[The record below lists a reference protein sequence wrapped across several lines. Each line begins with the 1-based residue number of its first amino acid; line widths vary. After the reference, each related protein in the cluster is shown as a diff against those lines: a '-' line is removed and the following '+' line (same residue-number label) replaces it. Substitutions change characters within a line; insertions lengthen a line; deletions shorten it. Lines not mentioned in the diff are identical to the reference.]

1 MGKEKTYIKYFILI
15 KVSAIIIA
23 KEILSMIKKIAV
35 LTSGGDAPG
44 MNAAIRAVI
53 RAGLY
58 RGIDMYVV
66 YDGLRGLVEG
76 QIKQVNKD
84 FTQDIINRGGTII
97 RSARLPEFKDPK
109 IVKRAA
115 RILQDFEI
123 DALVGIGG
131 DGTFRGLNDLS
142 KYDIKVV
149 GIPGTIDND
158 VGSTEQTIGFS
169 TALNTICDCV
179 DKLKDTSGSHQRC
192 SLIEVMGRHCG
203 DLALYA
209 ALAEGA
215 EGVICVEHPLKEEVL
230 FRKLRK
236 MKAQNKNHAIIIV
249 SENLLDITELAK
261 KIEEETGFDTRTEV
275 LGRLQRGG
283 SPSAEDRVLAAR
295 MGAKSIELLLSKE
308 SGSRII
314 GVRGGQIIDLPI
326 EEAVQMK
333 HEHTHGLRD
342 LIDMLQ

>member
-1 MGKEKTYIKYFILI
+1 
-15 KVSAIIIA
+15 
-23 KEILSMIKKIAV
+23 MIRKIAV

-44 MNAAIRAVI
+44 MNAALRACI

-58 RGIDMYVV
+58 YGKEMYVV

-76 QIKQVNKD
+76 DIHQVNKE

-97 RSARLPEFKDPK
+97 RSARLPEFKEYDVNK
-109 IVKRAA
+109 KAA
-115 RILQDFEI
+115 DNLKDFEI
-123 DALVGIGG
+123 DALIGIGG
-131 DGTFRGLNDLS
+131 DGTFKGLQALS
-142 KYDIKVV
+142 KHGIVCV

-158 VGSTEQTIGFS
+158 VGSTDETIGFS
-169 TALNTICDCV
+169 TALNSICECV

-203 DLALYA
+203 DLAMFA

-236 MKAQNKNHAIIIV
+236 MKAQNKSHAIIIV
-249 SENLLDITELAK
+249 SENLLDINELAK
-261 KIEEETGFDTRTEV
+261 KIAKETGFEARTEV

-283 SPSAEDRVLAAR
+283 SPTAHDRILAAR
-295 MGAKSIELLLSKE
+295 LSARAVDIIVGSNPE
-308 SGSRII
+308 SKIV
-314 GVRGGQIIDLPI
+314 GVKNNEIVDFPID
-326 EEAVQMK
+326 EAVEMK
-333 HEHTHGLRD
+333 HRHTHGLRD

>member
-1 MGKEKTYIKYFILI
+1 M
-15 KVSAIIIA
+15 V
-23 KEILSMIKKIAV
+23 KKIAV

-44 MNAAIRAVI
+44 MNACLRAVI

-58 RGIDMYVV
+58 QGIDMYVI

-97 RSARLPEFKDPK
+97 RSARLPEFKDP
-109 IVKRAA
+109 IVVERAA
-115 RILQDFEI
+115 DQLKDFEI

-142 KYDIKVV
+142 KHGIKVV

-169 TALNTICDCV
+169 TALNTICECV

-203 DLALYA
+203 DLAMYA

-215 EGVICVEHPLKEEVL
+215 EGVICVEHPLKEDVL

-236 MKAQNKNHAIIIV
+236 MKAQNKSHAIIIV
-249 SENLLDITELAK
+249 SENLLDIHDLAK
-261 KIEEETGFDTRTEV
+261 KIEEKTGFDTRTEV

-295 MGAKSIELLLSKE
+295 MGAKSIELLLNE
-308 SGSRII
+308 ECDSRII
-314 GVRGGQIIDLPI
+314 GVKGGQIVDLPI
-326 EEAVQMK
+326 EEAVNMK

>member
-1 MGKEKTYIKYFILI
+1 
-15 KVSAIIIA
+15 
-23 KEILSMIKKIAV
+23 MIRKIAI

-44 MNAAIRAVI
+44 MNACLRACI

-58 RGIDMYVV
+58 AGKEMYVV

-76 QIKQVNKD
+76 DIQQVNKD

-97 RSARLPEFKDPK
+97 RSARLPEFKQDEVVAK
-109 IVKRAA
+109 AA
-115 RILQDFEI
+115 ENLRDFDI
-123 DALVGIGG
+123 DALIGIGG
-131 DGTFRGLNDLS
+131 DGTFKGLQALS
-142 KYDIKVV
+142 KHDITV
-149 GIPGTIDND
+149 GGLPGTIDND
-158 VGSTEQTIGFS
+158 VGSTDETIGFA

-203 DLALYA
+203 DLAMFA

-215 EGVICVEHPLKEEVL
+215 EGVICVEHPLKEDVL

-236 MKAQNKNHAIIIV
+236 MKAQNKSHAIIIV
-249 SENLLDITELAK
+249 SENLLDINELAV
-261 KIEEETGFDTRTEV
+261 KIAKETGFDTRTEV

-283 SPSAEDRVLAAR
+283 SPVAHDRILAAR
-295 MGAKSIELLLSKE
+295 LGARAIEILVKE
-308 SGSRII
+308 PASRIV
-314 GVRGGQIIDLPI
+314 GVKNNEIVDYDID
-326 EEAVQMK
+326 EAVEMK
-333 HEHTHGLRD
+333 HRHTHGLRD

>member
-1 MGKEKTYIKYFILI
+1 
-15 KVSAIIIA
+15 
-23 KEILSMIKKIAV
+23 MIRKIAV

-44 MNAAIRAVI
+44 MNAALRACI

-58 RGIDMYVV
+58 YGKEMYVV

-76 QIKQVNKD
+76 DIHQVNKE

-97 RSARLPEFKDPK
+97 RSARLPEFKEYEVNK
-109 IVKRAA
+109 KAA
-115 RILQDFEI
+115 DNLKDFEL
-123 DALVGIGG
+123 DALIGIGG
-131 DGTFRGLNDLS
+131 DGTFKGLQALS
-142 KYDIKVV
+142 KHGIVCV

-158 VGSTEQTIGFS
+158 VGSTDETIGFS
-169 TALNTICDCV
+169 TALNTICECV

-203 DLALYA
+203 DLAMFA

-236 MKAQNKNHAIIIV
+236 MKAQNKSHAIIIV
-249 SENLLDITELAK
+249 SENLLDINELAK
-261 KIEEETGFDTRTEV
+261 KIAKETGFEARTEV

-283 SPSAEDRVLAAR
+283 SPTAHDRILAAR
-295 MGAKSIELLLSKE
+295 LSARAVDIIVGSNPE
-308 SGSRII
+308 SKIV
-314 GVRGGQIIDLPI
+314 GVKNNEIVDFPID
-326 EEAVQMK
+326 EAVEMK
-333 HEHTHGLRD
+333 HRHTHGLRD

>member
-1 MGKEKTYIKYFILI
+1 
-15 KVSAIIIA
+15 
-23 KEILSMIKKIAV
+23 MIKKIAV

-44 MNAAIRAVI
+44 MNACVRAVI
-53 RAGLY
+53 RAGLA
-58 RGIDMYVV
+58 RGVDMYVV
-66 YDGLRGLVEG
+66 YDGLKGLVEG
-76 QIKQVNKD
+76 RIQQVNKD

-109 IVKRAA
+109 VSKRAA
-115 RILQDFEI
+115 NILQDFEI

-131 DGTFRGLNDLS
+131 DGTFRGLNDLA
-142 KYDIKVV
+142 KNGIKVV

-158 VGSTEQTIGFS
+158 VGSTELTIGFS
-169 TALNTICDCV
+169 TALNTICECV

-209 ALAEGA
+209 SLAEGA
-215 EGVICVEHPLKEEVL
+215 EGVICVEHPLKEDVL

-236 MKAQNKNHAIIIV
+236 MKAQNKNHAIILV
-249 SENLLDITELAK
+249 SENLLDIHELAK
-261 KIEEETGFDTRTEV
+261 KIEDETGFDTRTEV

-295 MGAKSIELLLSKE
+295 MGAKSVDIVLSDDPTSKVV
-308 SGSRII
+308 

-326 EEAVQMK
+326 AEAVEMK

-342 LIDMLQ
+342 LIDLLQ

>member
-1 MGKEKTYIKYFILI
+1 M
-15 KVSAIIIA
+15 VR
-23 KEILSMIKKIAV
+23 KIAV

-44 MNAAIRAVI
+44 MNACLRAVI

-58 RGIDMYVV
+58 QDKDMYVV

-97 RSARLPEFKDPK
+97 RSARLPEFKDP
-109 IVKRAA
+109 VVVERAA
-115 RILQDFEI
+115 QQLKDFEI

-131 DGTFRGLNDLS
+131 DGTFRGLNDLA
-142 KYDIKVV
+142 KHGIKVV

-169 TALNTICDCV
+169 TALNTICECV

-203 DLALYA
+203 DLAMYA

-215 EGVICVEHPLKEEVL
+215 EGVICVEHPLKEDVL

-236 MKAQNKNHAIIIV
+236 MKAQNKSHAIIIV
-249 SENLLDITELAK
+249 SENLLDIHELAK
-261 KIEEETGFDTRTEV
+261 KIEEKTGFDTRTEV

-295 MGAKSIELLLSKE
+295 MGAKSIELLLNDE
-308 SGSRII
+308 CDSRII
-314 GVRGGQIIDLPI
+314 GVKGGQIVDLPI
-326 EEAVQMK
+326 EEAVNMK

>member
-1 MGKEKTYIKYFILI
+1 M
-15 KVSAIIIA
+15 VQR
-23 KEILSMIKKIAV
+23 IAV

-44 MNAAIRAVI
+44 MNAALRAVI

-58 RGIDMYVV
+58 RGKDMYVI

-97 RSARLPEFKDPK
+97 RSARLPEFKEPEV
-109 IVKRAA
+109 VKKAA
-115 RILQDFEI
+115 RVLQDFEI
-123 DALVGIGG
+123 DALIGIGG
-131 DGTFRGLNDLS
+131 DGTYRGLNALS
-142 KYDIKVV
+142 QNGVKVI

-169 TALNTICDCV
+169 TALNTICECV

-203 DLALYA
+203 DLAMYA

-236 MKAQNKNHAIIIV
+236 MKAQKKSHAIILV
-249 SENLLDITELAK
+249 SENLLDINELRK
-261 KIEEETGFDTRTEV
+261 KIEDETGFDTRTEV

-295 MGAKSIELLLSKE
+295 MGARSVEIACDEE
-308 SGSRII
+308 MDSRIVGIKSNQLIDYPI
-314 GVRGGQIIDLPI
+314 G
-326 EEAVQMK
+326 EAVEMK

>member
-1 MGKEKTYIKYFILI
+1 M
-15 KVSAIIIA
+15 SAIIIA
-23 KEILSMIKKIAV
+23 KEFLTMIKRIAV

-44 MNAAIRAVI
+44 MNAAVRAVI

-58 RGIDMYVV
+58 HGISMYVI
-66 YDGLRGLVEG
+66 YEGLRGLVEG
-76 QIKQVNKD
+76 KIQQVDKD

-115 RILQDFEI
+115 NILQDFEI

-131 DGTFRGLNDLS
+131 DGTFRGLNDLA
-142 KYDIKVV
+142 KFGIKVV

-169 TALNTICDCV
+169 TALNTICSCV
-179 DKLKDTSGSHQRC
+179 DKLKDTCGSRRRC
-192 SLIEVMGRHCG
+192 SLSEVMGRHCG
-203 DLALYA
+203 DLAMYA

-236 MKAQNKNHAIIIV
+236 MKAQNKSHAIILV
-249 SENLLDITELAK
+249 SENLLDINELAK

-295 MGAKSIELLLSKE
+295 MGAKSIDLLLSKDN
-308 SGSRII
+308 GSRII
-314 GVRGGQIIDLPI
+314 GVKGGQIIDLPI
-326 EEAVQMK
+326 EEAVEMK

>member
-1 MGKEKTYIKYFILI
+1 M
-15 KVSAIIIA
+15 V
-23 KEILSMIKKIAV
+23 KKIAV

-44 MNAAIRAVI
+44 MNACLRAVI

-58 RGIDMYVV
+58 QGIDMYVI

-97 RSARLPEFKDPK
+97 RSARLPEFKDP
-109 IVKRAA
+109 VVVERAA
-115 RILQDFEI
+115 DQLKDFEI

-131 DGTFRGLNDLS
+131 DGTFRGLNDLA
-142 KYDIKVV
+142 KHGIKVV

-169 TALNTICDCV
+169 TALNTICECV

-203 DLALYA
+203 DLAMYA

-215 EGVICVEHPLKEEVL
+215 EGVICVEHPLKEDVL

-236 MKAQNKNHAIIIV
+236 MKAQNKSHAIIIV
-249 SENLLDITELAK
+249 SENLLDIHELAK
-261 KIEEETGFDTRTEV
+261 KIEEKTGFDTRTEV

-295 MGAKSIELLLSKE
+295 MGAKSIELLLNDE
-308 SGSRII
+308 CDSRII
-314 GVRGGQIIDLPI
+314 GVKGGQIVDLPI
-326 EEAVQMK
+326 EEAVNMK

>member
-1 MGKEKTYIKYFILI
+1 M
-15 KVSAIIIA
+15 SAIIIA
-23 KEILSMIKKIAV
+23 KEFLIMIRRIAV

-44 MNAAIRAVI
+44 MNACLRAVI
-53 RAGLY
+53 RAGLFH
-58 RGIDMYVV
+58 GISMYVV
-66 YDGLRGLVEG
+66 YEGLRGLVEG
-76 QIKQVNKD
+76 RIEQVDKD

-115 RILQDFEI
+115 NILQDFEI

-142 KYDIKVV
+142 KYGIKVV

-169 TALNTICDCV
+169 TALNTICSCI
-179 DKLKDTSGSHQRC
+179 DKLKDTCGSHQRC

-203 DLALYA
+203 DLAMYA

-215 EGVICVEHPLKEEVL
+215 EGVICVEHPLKEDQL

-236 MKAQNKNHAIIIV
+236 MKAQNKSHAIIVV
-249 SENLLDITELAK
+249 SENLLDINELAK

-283 SPSAEDRVLAAR
+283 SPSAEDRILAAR
-295 MGAKSIELLLSKE
+295 MGARSIDIILDKD

-314 GVRGGQIIDLPI
+314 GMRGGQIVDLPI
-326 EEAVQMK
+326 EEAVEMK
-333 HEHTHGLRD
+333 HEHTHGLRQ

>member
-1 MGKEKTYIKYFILI
+1 M
-15 KVSAIIIA
+15 VQR
-23 KEILSMIKKIAV
+23 IAV

-44 MNAAIRAVI
+44 MNAALRAVI

-58 RGIDMYVV
+58 NGKDMYVI

-97 RSARLPEFKDPK
+97 RSARLPEFKEPEV
-109 IVKRAA
+109 VKKAA
-115 RILQDFEI
+115 RVLQDFEI
-123 DALVGIGG
+123 DALIGIGG
-131 DGTFRGLNDLS
+131 DGTYRGLNALS
-142 KYDIKVV
+142 QNGVKVV

-169 TALNTICDCV
+169 TALNTICECV

-203 DLALYA
+203 DLAMYA

-236 MKAQNKNHAIIIV
+236 MKAQKKSHAIILV
-249 SENLLDITELAK
+249 SENLLDINELRK
-261 KIEEETGFDTRTEV
+261 KIEDETGFDTRTEV

-295 MGAKSIELLLSKE
+295 MGARSVEIACNEE
-308 SGSRII
+308 MDSRIVGIKSNQLVDYPI
-314 GVRGGQIIDLPI
+314 G
-326 EEAVQMK
+326 EAVEMK

>member
-1 MGKEKTYIKYFILI
+1 M
-15 KVSAIIIA
+15 VR
-23 KEILSMIKKIAV
+23 KIAV

-44 MNAAIRAVI
+44 MNAALRACI

-58 RGIDMYVV
+58 HGKEMYVV

-76 QIKQVNKD
+76 DIHQVNKE

-97 RSARLPEFKDPK
+97 RSARLPEFKEYEVNK
-109 IVKRAA
+109 KAA
-115 RILQDFEI
+115 DNLKDFEI
-123 DALVGIGG
+123 DALIGIGG
-131 DGTFRGLNDLS
+131 DGTFRGLQALS
-142 KYDIKVV
+142 KHGIICV

-158 VGSTEQTIGFS
+158 VGSTDETIGFS

-203 DLALYA
+203 DLAMYA

-215 EGVICVEHPLKEEVL
+215 EGVICVEHPLKRDVL

-236 MKAQNKNHAIIIV
+236 MKAQNKSHAIILV
-249 SENLLDITELAK
+249 SENLLDINELAK
-261 KIEEETGFDTRTEV
+261 EIAAETGFEARTEV

-283 SPSAEDRVLAAR
+283 SPTAHDRILAAR
-295 MGAKSIELLLSKE
+295 LSARAVSI
-308 SGSRII
+308 II
-314 GVRGGQIIDLPI
+314 GPNPESSIVGMKNNEIVEYPID
-326 EEAVQMK
+326 EAVEMK
-333 HEHTHGLRD
+333 HRHTHGLRD

>member
-1 MGKEKTYIKYFILI
+1 MLNYNAIEYKEEETM
-15 KVSAIIIA
+15 VQ
-23 KEILSMIKKIAV
+23 KIAV

-44 MNAAIRAVI
+44 MNAALRAVV

-58 RGIDMYVV
+58 NGKDMYVI

-97 RSARLPEFKDPK
+97 RSARLPEFKEPEV
-109 IVKRAA
+109 VKKAA
-115 RILQDFEI
+115 RVLQDFEI
-123 DALVGIGG
+123 DVLIGIGG
-131 DGTFRGLNDLS
+131 DGTFKGLNALDQNG
-142 KYDIKVV
+142 IKVV

-169 TALNTICDCV
+169 TALNTICECV

-203 DLALYA
+203 DLAMYA

-236 MKAQNKNHAIIIV
+236 MKAQKKSHAIILV
-249 SENLLDITELAK
+249 SENLLDINELRK
-261 KIEEETGFDTRTEV
+261 RIEEETGFDTRTEV

-295 MGAKSIELLLSKE
+295 MGARSVAIAIDENI
-308 SGSRII
+308 GSRIVGI
-314 GVRGGQIIDLPI
+314 KANQIVDLPI
-326 EEAVQMK
+326 AEAVEMK

>member
-1 MGKEKTYIKYFILI
+1 MYHYFVVILLKLLKYNEFEYEEEVIM
-15 KVSAIIIA
+15 VQR
-23 KEILSMIKKIAV
+23 IAV

-44 MNAAIRAVI
+44 MNAALRAVI

-58 RGIDMYVV
+58 NGKDMYVI

-97 RSARLPEFKDPK
+97 RSARLPEFKEPEV
-109 IVKRAA
+109 VKKAA
-115 RILQDFEI
+115 RVLQDFEI
-123 DALVGIGG
+123 DALIGIGG
-131 DGTFRGLNDLS
+131 DGTYRGLNALAQNG
-142 KYDIKVV
+142 IKVV

-169 TALNTICDCV
+169 TALNTICECV

-203 DLALYA
+203 DLAMYA

-236 MKAQNKNHAIIIV
+236 MKAQKKSHAIILV
-249 SENLLDITELAK
+249 SENLLDINELRK

-295 MGAKSIELLLSKE
+295 MGARSVEIACNEKMD
-308 SGSRII
+308 SRIVGIKSNQLIDYPI
-314 GVRGGQIIDLPI
+314 G
-326 EEAVQMK
+326 EAVEMK

>member
-1 MGKEKTYIKYFILI
+1 M
-15 KVSAIIIA
+15 VR
-23 KEILSMIKKIAV
+23 KIAV

-44 MNAAIRAVI
+44 MNACLRAVI

-58 RGIDMYVV
+58 YGKDMYVV

-76 QIKQVNKD
+76 DIKQVNKD
-84 FTQDIINRGGTII
+84 FTQDIINRGGTVI
-97 RSARLPEFKDPK
+97 RSARLPEFKEPEIAK
-109 IVKRAA
+109 KAA
-115 RILQDFEI
+115 NNLKDFEI
-123 DALVGIGG
+123 DALIGIGG
-131 DGTFRGLNDLS
+131 DGTFRGLNLLS
-142 KYDIKVV
+142 TFGVKVV

-169 TALNTICDCV
+169 TALNTICECV

-192 SLIEVMGRHCG
+192 SLIEVMGRDCG
-203 DLALYA
+203 DLAMYA

-236 MKAQNKNHAIIIV
+236 MKAQNKSHAIIIV
-249 SENLLDITELAK
+249 SENLYDIRELAK
-261 KIEEETGFDTRTEV
+261 KIEAETSFDTRTEV

-295 MGAKSIELLLSKE
+295 MGARSIDIALNEQL
-308 SGSRII
+308 GSRIVGI
-314 GVRGGQIIDLPI
+314 RSGQIIDLPI
-326 EEAVQMK
+326 EDAVEMK

>member
-1 MGKEKTYIKYFILI
+1 
-15 KVSAIIIA
+15 
-23 KEILSMIKKIAV
+23 MIRKIAV

-44 MNAAIRAVI
+44 MNACLRAVI

-58 RGIDMYVV
+58 QGIDMYVI

-97 RSARLPEFKDPK
+97 RSARLPEFKDP
-109 IVKRAA
+109 IVVERAA
-115 RILQDFEI
+115 DQLKDFEI

-131 DGTFRGLNDLS
+131 DGTFRGLNDLA
-142 KYDIKVV
+142 KHGIKVV

-169 TALNTICDCV
+169 TALNTICECI

-203 DLALYA
+203 DLAMYA

-215 EGVICVEHPLKEEVL
+215 EGVICVEHPLKEDVL

-236 MKAQNKNHAIIIV
+236 MKAQNKSHAIIIV
-249 SENLLDITELAK
+249 SENLLDIHDLAK
-261 KIEEETGFDTRTEV
+261 KIEEKTGFDTRTEV

-295 MGAKSIELLLSKE
+295 MGAKSIELLLNDKCD
-308 SGSRII
+308 SRII
-314 GVRGGQIIDLPI
+314 GVKGGQIVDLPI
-326 EEAVQMK
+326 EEAVNMK

>member
-1 MGKEKTYIKYFILI
+1 M
-15 KVSAIIIA
+15 V
-23 KEILSMIKKIAV
+23 KKIAV

-44 MNAAIRAVI
+44 MNACLRAVI

-58 RGIDMYVV
+58 QGKDMYVI

-97 RSARLPEFKDPK
+97 RSARLPEFKEPE
-109 IVKRAA
+109 VVERAA
-115 RILQDFEI
+115 DQLKDFEI

-131 DGTFRGLNDLS
+131 DGTFRGLNDLA
-142 KYDIKVV
+142 KHGIKVV

-169 TALNTICDCV
+169 TALNTICECV

-203 DLALYA
+203 DLAMYA

-215 EGVICVEHPLKEEVL
+215 EGVICVEHPLKEDVL

-236 MKAQNKNHAIIIV
+236 MKAQNKSHAIIIV
-249 SENLLDITELAK
+249 SENLLDIKELAQ
-261 KIEEETGFDTRTEV
+261 KIEDKTGFDTRTEV

-295 MGAKSIELLLSKE
+295 MGAKSIELLLNDE
-308 SGSRII
+308 CDSRII
-314 GVRGGQIIDLPI
+314 GVKGGQIVDLPI
-326 EEAVQMK
+326 EEAVNMK

>member
-1 MGKEKTYIKYFILI
+1 M
-15 KVSAIIIA
+15 V
-23 KEILSMIKKIAV
+23 KKIAV

-44 MNAAIRAVI
+44 MNACLRAVI

-58 RGIDMYVV
+58 QGIDMYVI

-97 RSARLPEFKDPK
+97 RSARLPEFKDP
-109 IVKRAA
+109 IVVERAA
-115 RILQDFEI
+115 DQLKDFEI

-131 DGTFRGLNDLS
+131 DGTFRGLNDLA
-142 KYDIKVV
+142 KHGIKVV

-169 TALNTICDCV
+169 TALNTICECV

-203 DLALYA
+203 DLAMYA

-215 EGVICVEHPLKEEVL
+215 EGVICVEHPLKEDVL

-236 MKAQNKNHAIIIV
+236 MKAQNKSHAIIIV
-249 SENLLDITELAK
+249 SENLLDIHDLAK
-261 KIEEETGFDTRTEV
+261 KIEEKTGFDTRTEV

-295 MGAKSIELLLSKE
+295 MGAKSIELLLNE
-308 SGSRII
+308 ECDSRII
-314 GVRGGQIIDLPI
+314 GVKGGQIVDLPI
-326 EEAVQMK
+326 EEAVNMK